1 MLCDVITKPKITWR
15 YIRLLFNQTRQKL
28 ILLRFMIETNLF
40 SLAASVMSSNLCLGS
55 SILKNPSLNTL
66 ERERAKIP
74 SAIYHEQLFSLPIKL
89 FFLIRFHSRVRRVE
103 RSPLVRV
110 EQGIVGCGWFVNRP
124 RYLVWTVMWTSP
136 GRFLKK
142 REGGKSPDNKLRLY
156 LGINEKNEM

>member
-1 MLCDVITKPKITWR
+1 MTDKALDERRNHVSNDLYHFEIKKSLEFFTSKFYPIWRSMLCDVVTESKITWR

-40 SLAASVMSSNLCLGS
+40 SLAASVMSSNLCWGS

-74 SAIYHEQLFSLPIKL
+74 SAIYHEQLFSL
-89 FFLIRFHSRVRRVE
+89 
-103 RSPLVRV
+103 
-110 EQGIVGCGWFVNRP
+110 
-124 RYLVWTVMWTSP
+124 
-136 GRFLKK
+136 
-142 REGGKSPDNKLRLY
+142 